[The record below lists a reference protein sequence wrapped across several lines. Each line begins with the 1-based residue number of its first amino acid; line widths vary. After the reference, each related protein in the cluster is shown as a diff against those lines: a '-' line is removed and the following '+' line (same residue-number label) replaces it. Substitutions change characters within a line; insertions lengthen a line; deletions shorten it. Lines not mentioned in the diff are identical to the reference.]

1 MAATAASR
9 IACHNNPA
17 RKRRFLAAKLR
28 NLTILA
34 EQNRGAAPES
44 GLAKAPG

>member
-9 IACHNNPA
+9 IACHNNPG